1 MTKTTSSSNSGCL
14 IVIFPFAV
22 IVTVLFIAWRV
33 LLTMLI
39 GGLGWRLWQNYQWKQ
54 FSLQINPFFHSL
66 LLENQGSITPLDLA
80 LKANISGISAKNYL
94 EAKAEEF
101 GAQRQE
107 YEGKGTVYYFLT
119 SGTLGRI
126 FDDSEPV
133 GLFSPVEENS
143 IKSENLP
150 TEQEIK
156 TPVVE
161 EIVSETKIITSEE
174 KTEEQT
180 SVIVDSETEITSTSE
195 EKIIDSETEITST
208 SEEKIID
215 SETEIKTTEDKT
227 DVIVDSETEIKTT
240 VTEVVTNLETESV
253 EISVIEDEKNDV
265 SESVQEPIQILTVS
279 GLGQILDESE
289 PDNLSESK
297 VEDSQNVTT
306 EKKSLS
312 LYQKDLAERLGVSS
326 STILK
331 YRGNKTFANWSK
343 GKDPEGIAW
352 QYSPKTGF
360 FTPVDE

>member
-1 MTKTTSSSNSGCL
+1 MTKTTSSSNTGCL

-66 LLENQGSITPLDLA
+66 LLENQGTITPLDLA

-126 FDDSEPV
+126 FDESEPV
-133 GLFSPVEENS
+133 GLFSTVQENS

-150 TEQEIK
+150 SEEEIK

-161 EIVSETKIITSEE
+161 EIVSETKIITPEE

-180 SVIVDSETEITSTSE
+180 SVIVDSEP
-195 EKIIDSETEITST
+195 
-208 SEEKIID
+208 
-215 SETEIKTTEDKT
+215 EIKTTESV
-227 DVIVDSETEIKTT
+227 VIEDSEEKTSVIADFETENKTI
-240 VTEVVTNLETESV
+240 VTEVETNLKTESV
-253 EISVIEDEKNDV
+253 EIAEVEISPIESEKNNV
-265 SESVQEPIQILTVS
+265 SESEKEPIQILTVS
-279 GLGQILDESE
+279 GLGQILDDSE

-331 YRGNKTFANWSK
+331 YRGNKTSFANWSK
-343 GKDPEGIAW
+343 EKDPEGIAW

>member
-1 MTKTTSSSNSGCL
+1 MTKTTSSSNTGCL

-22 IVTVLFIAWRV
+22 IVTVLFIAWRA

-66 LLENQGSITPLDLA
+66 LLENQGAITPLDLA
-80 LKANISGISAKNYL
+80 LKANISGMSAKNYL

-126 FDDSEPV
+126 FDDSEPI
-133 GLFSPVEENS
+133 GLFSTVEENL
-143 IKSENLP
+143 IKTESVTVESENLP
-150 TEQEIK
+150 SEKEIK

-174 KTEEQT
+174 ETEYQT
-180 SVIVDSETEITSTSE
+180 SVIEDSQTGIKTNESVVISSIIEDSQTEI
-195 EKIIDSETEITST
+195 ETTI
-208 SEEKIID
+208 
-215 SETEIKTTEDKT
+215 
-227 DVIVDSETEIKTT
+227 
-240 VTEVVTNLETESV
+240 TEVVTNLETESV
-253 EISVIEDEKNDV
+253 EISEVKISAIEDEKNNV
-265 SESVQEPIQILTVS
+265 SEWEQAPIQILTVG
-279 GLGQILDESE
+279 GLGQILDNSE
-289 PDNLSESK
+289 PDNLSKSK
-297 VEDSQNVTT
+297 VEDSQNGTT

-326 STILK
+326 ATILR
-331 YRGNKTFANWSK
+331 YRSKTSFANWSK
-343 GKDPEGIAW
+343 EKDPQGIAW

-360 FTPVDE
+360 FTPIDE